1 MSPLSQDWP
10 QCNPLFKD
18 ASTQLKL
25 IYHRWRVSWT
35 QSVVMKAPVDVWSLF
50 FSKIFFYFPVS
61 SVQKTVSVGCCEEGT
76 VCGEAASKSDIQGQ
90 EIIVQ

>member
-1 MSPLSQDWP
+1 M
-10 QCNPLFKD
+10 CG
-18 ASTQLKL
+18 
-25 IYHRWRVSWT
+25 V
-35 QSVVMKAPVDVWSLF
+35 F
-50 FSKIFFYFPVS
+50 FSQNIFYFTVS